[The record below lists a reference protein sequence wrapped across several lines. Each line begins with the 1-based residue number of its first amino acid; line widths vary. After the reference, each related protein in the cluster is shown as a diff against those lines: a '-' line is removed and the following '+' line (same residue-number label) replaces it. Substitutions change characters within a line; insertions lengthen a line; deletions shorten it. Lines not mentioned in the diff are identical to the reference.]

1 MTGLLTR
8 LWRVSHL
15 LLAAVALVAFF
26 SILQAIEQRHPTT
39 GHVLVAR
46 RSLPAGHVLSGRDV
60 EARTIARELIPDH
73 ALTAAAEADGQRLA
87 ASIPA
92 GYPLAR
98 GLLLS
103 QEFLRDPP
111 AGHVVVAV
119 RVASDGTGNFIEP
132 GNFIALYGP
141 APEHSTEAGAV
152 RVVDRAA
159 VVGIGE
165 EEKNG
170 GMLSEG
176 ATYRVLYLVVR
187 EKDANLIVG
196 YAAADSLRAVLVAP
210 P

>member
-1 MTGLLTR
+1 MTGIHTR
-8 LWRVSHL
+8 LWRARHL
-15 LLAAVALVAFF
+15 LLAGVALLAFF
-26 SILQAIEQRHPTT
+26 TILQAIERRYPETAQ
-39 GHVLVAR
+39 VLVAR
-46 RSLPAGHVLSGRDV
+46 RNLSAGHVLSGRDV
-60 EARTIARELIPDH
+60 EARTVAGDLIPEN
-73 ALTAAAEADGQRLA
+73 ALSSAAEASGQRLA
-87 ASIPA
+87 ANIPA

-98 GLLLS
+98 GVLLS

-119 RVASDGTGNFIEP
+119 RVASDGTGSFIEP
-132 GNFIALYGP
+132 GNFIGLYAP
-141 APEHSTEAGAV
+141 APEHSTEAGAI
-152 RVVDRAA
+152 RVVERAA

-165 EEKNG
+165 EEKNA

-176 ATYRVLYLVVR
+176 VTYRVLYLVVR